1 MSRNLPSHN
10 EVSKIIFDG
19 TVINS
24 SQILIVFTDILSPP
38 WTLFQSDDFIC
49 NISFSVTWKDFNQL
63 LVWYEAEGRALVF
76 FIGVH
81 IKEKK

>member
-63 LVWYEAEGRALVF
+63 LVWYEGEGRALVF